1 MSIGVARSL
10 RHSSRS
16 QGEGGEGE
24 EPSGATRTRDFTN
37 DDDDGGLSRA
47 VETPG
52 SSYCATSPRYSSE
65 EGLEKNRESILMVA
79 SVDTPWYERWCFQ
92 SIKQPPKRRG
102 SARHRGRLKDS
113 LFSSPALHLSSMQ
126 LLFFFLLP
134 RNFKRRNCCR
144 RAARSSSRLLDVA
157 GGPFNLSGITNH
169 GNSE

>member
-126 LLFFFLLP
+126 LLFFFSP
-134 RNFKRRNCCR
+134 
-144 RAARSSSRLLDVA
+144 S
-157 GGPFNLSGITNH
+157 P
-169 GNSE
+169 